1 MLSYRQRFHD
11 KSPMRVEFYGI
22 SRQRSGVAELRVN
35 AATLGEL
42 LGNLAASYPK
52 LGELIT
58 ENRLHPA
65 LAANL
70 NGDRFV
76 RDPLTTLAEHDCL
89 LILSADAGG

>member
-1 MLSYRQRFHD
+1 
-11 KSPMRVEFYGI
+11 MRGEFYGV
-22 SRQRSGVAELRVN
+22 SRQRSGVAERHVQ
-35 AATLGEL
+35 AGTLGEL
-42 LGNLAASYPK
+42 LGTLAAEYPS
-52 LGELIT
+52 LAELIS

-76 RDPLTTLAEHDCL
+76 RDPLTPLEEHDCL

>member
-1 MLSYRQRFHD
+1 
-11 KSPMRVEFYGI
+11 MRVEFFGI
-22 SRQRSGVAELRVN
+22 SRERSGVAELQVQ

-42 LGNLAASYPK
+42 LGTLAVKYPA
-52 LGELIT
+52 LAELMPDK
-58 ENRLHPA
+58 RLHPA

-76 RDPLTTLAEHDCL
+76 RDPRTPLDEHDCL